1 MGGDR
6 VKLRKGDKVE
16 WGKKWH
22 YASEILFEWPHVILL
37 PYYFLYCE
45 EVTSYKKFS
54 HNLTLIV
61 QRVCKISAF

>member
-22 YASEILFEWPHVILL
+22 YASEILFE
-37 PYYFLYCE
+37 
-45 EVTSYKKFS
+45 
-54 HNLTLIV
+54 
-61 QRVCKISAF
+61 